1 MGYRSNGKWIIKGP
15 VADVRAAWIKCQ
27 FMLTPP
33 AGFQTIWDEFKL
45 FRVGDEGF
53 IRFEFEGFKWYT
65 NSDYKG
71 INFYESVWALL
82 AGYNESKDKD
92 IGNTTELSGKRIRIG
107 DDDGDVHA
115 EDFGDDPPDISTYV
129 LIQDDDEPR
138 SGEPITSN
146 PTATHEETT

>member
-15 VADVRAAWIKCQ
+15 VDAVRAAWIKCQ

-33 AGFQTIWDEFKL
+33 ADFPKIWDEFKL
-45 FRVGDEGF
+45 FRVEDEGF

-65 NSDYKG
+65 NSDYED

-82 AGYNESKDKD
+82 SERGDE
-92 IGNTTELSGKRIRIG
+92 GNNTELSGKRIRTG
-107 DDDGDVHA
+107 EEEGDV
-115 EDFGDDPPDISTYV
+115 ERDQFGDDPPYMTTYV